1 MEKPSCVGEIQGGKS
16 KLPSYS
22 NDNAGFKLVLPSGKT
37 SLKRLFLSETPCLPG
52 RARAGSDLRGES
64 FSCFL
69 SQFLIFQVLIVYP
82 VARRGQGTTCA
93 ACRCGTTWQSN
104 PLQPRRPYGTP
115 VLYITDLH
123 SAKQEQETNC

>member
-52 RARAGSDLRGES
+52 RARADSDLRGES

-69 SQFLIFQVLIVYP
+69 SQFLIFQVLTAYRLP
-82 VARRGQGTTCA
+82 
-93 ACRCGTTWQSN
+93 
-104 PLQPRRPYGTP
+104 PRADPPQAENRYSLGVPMGR
-115 VLYITDLH
+115 
-123 SAKQEQETNC
+123 Q